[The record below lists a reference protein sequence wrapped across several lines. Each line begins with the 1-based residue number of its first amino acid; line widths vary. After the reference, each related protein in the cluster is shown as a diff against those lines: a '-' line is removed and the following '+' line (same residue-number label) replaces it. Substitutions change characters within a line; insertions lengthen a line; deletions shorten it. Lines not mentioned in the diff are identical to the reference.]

1 MLRRTYD
8 RLMRLAASPAA
19 PGWLAL
25 VAFCE
30 GVFFP
35 IPPDVMLI
43 PMVLAKRS
51 HAWRN
56 VVICVLASICG
67 GSVGYAIGHFL
78 HPVGHWLLSLTGVGG
93 ENLDRFDAWYGKWG
107 VLLLALPIPYKLM
120 AIASGLTNFSY
131 LWFVAA
137 SLVIRGARFSLVAA
151 LTSIYGEPIRG
162 FVEKRLALVVSAVAI
177 VIVGALMALRLVH

>member
-8 RLMRLAASPAA
+8 RLMLLAASPAA
-19 PGWLAL
+19 PAWLAL

-30 GVFFP
+30 GIFFP
-35 IPPDVMLI
+35 VPPDVMLI
-43 PMVLAKRS
+43 PMVLARRS

-56 VVICVLASICG
+56 VIICVTASIAG

-78 HPVGHWLLSLTGVGG
+78 HPVGHWLLSLTGAGG
-93 ENLDRFDAWYGKWG
+93 SLDKFDAWYGHWG

-120 AIASGLTNFSY
+120 AIASGLANFSY
-131 LWFVAA
+131 PLFIGA

-151 LTSIYGEPIRG
+151 LTSIYGESIRG
-162 FVEKRLALVVSAVAI
+162 FIEKRLALVVSAVAI
-177 VIVGALMALRLVH
+177 VIVAALMALRLVH